1 MDLTP
6 QQPDWLA
13 LKNELADRVREI
25 RREIFGEYGGPVL
38 AEALRIS
45 FRSWRGYEQ
54 GTTIPAQVI
63 LQFIE
68 LTNAHPHWLLTG
80 EGEKFLPPD
89 DYLDELSS

>member
-1 MDLTP
+1 MDFLP

-25 RREIFGEYGGPVL
+25 RREIFGDYGGPVL
-38 AEALRIS
+38 AEALHVS

-54 GTTIPAQVI
+54 GATIPAQVI

-68 LTNAHPHWLLTG
+68 LTSAHPHWLLTG
-80 EGEKFLPPD
+80 EGEKFLPLD
-89 DYLDELSS
+89 DSLEDLS